1 MNFNIFIKPN
11 TDLSS
16 AKVYRMVASGSNNK
30 LAMLIGVVSK
40 DCDKTINHY
49 LQHASV
55 EVIEA
60 PVHLPNAKPTMS
72 GIDLIIKEK
81 KTAPYYEIA
90 NRLKQSFL
98 EHLLV
103 EETKLRQ

>member
-1 MNFNIFIKPN
+1 MDFNIFIKAN

-30 LAMLIGVVSK
+30 LAMLIGVVSS
-40 DCDKTINHY
+40 DCEKTIGHY
-49 LQHASV
+49 LSHASV
-55 EVIEA
+55 EVLEA
-60 PVHLPNAKPTMS
+60 PRYLPDAKPTMS

-103 EETKLRQ
+103 DETKMRP